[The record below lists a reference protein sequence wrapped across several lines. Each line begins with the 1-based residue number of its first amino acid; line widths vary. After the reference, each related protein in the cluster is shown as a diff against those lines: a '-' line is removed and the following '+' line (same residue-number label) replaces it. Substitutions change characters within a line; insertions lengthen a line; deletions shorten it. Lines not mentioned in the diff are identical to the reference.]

1 MFFIK
6 CHHKFSN
13 GSFKKVRRSFVSLF
27 LASKRQAN
35 KNFNQIVFLFREVI
49 CLFCLKQ
56 KFIWRSFNKKLQNSF
71 LKFFPN
77 KFFLKVYLR
86 FLGRSLVT
94 LSGFQITVKQA
105 NVINYENGVR
115 LRGMQVRCFYQ
126 HKVYKHILAETR
138 SNLSIN

>member
-1 MFFIK
+1 MPSDPAHIKWKLFLFTLRLRLLREDSFTNFQMFFIK

-77 KFFLKVYLR
+77 KFFFLKSIFKVPGKKSGHIVR
-86 FLGRSLVT
+86 FSNN
-94 LSGFQITVKQA
+94 S
-105 NVINYENGVR
+105 
-115 LRGMQVRCFYQ
+115 
-126 HKVYKHILAETR
+126 KVG
-138 SNLSIN
+138 